1 MKDGHANTVG
11 HFAAA
16 GFSFRGVKTGKKG
29 KPEEIVS
36 KESRYVGVLKIH
48 FINFDG
54 ISLVDLAS
62 KQLESSHT

>member
-36 KESRYVGVLKIH
+36 KESRYVRI
-48 FINFDG
+48 
-54 ISLVDLAS
+54 
-62 KQLESSHT
+62 LESKSNR